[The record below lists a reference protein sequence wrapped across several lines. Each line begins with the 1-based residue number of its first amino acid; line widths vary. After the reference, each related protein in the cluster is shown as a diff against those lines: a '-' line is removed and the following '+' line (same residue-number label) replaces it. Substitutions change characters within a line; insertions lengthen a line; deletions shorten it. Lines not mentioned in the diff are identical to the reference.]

1 MVPAPLNSCP
11 VCALCKGGWSAFYIC
26 PENISFSNSHKSGY
40 VGYCQAL
47 QSRSHT
53 LHFPVFQY
61 CLENPSSHVLYT
73 SSHVLLIRK
82 FPDSFEFTALH
93 SGGLSNTAKKLLFLL
108 FYYYDELSSPH
119 PPFIKCLLCVRDC
132 IKGFTWTFL

>member
-1 MVPAPLNSCP
+1 MEKENVKGRQNLAAMVPAPLNSCP

-61 CLENPSSHVLYT
+61 CLENPSSFFM
-73 SSHVLLIRK
+73 S
-82 FPDSFEFTALH
+82 
-93 SGGLSNTAKKLLFLL
+93 LF
-108 FYYYDELSSPH
+108 
-119 PPFIKCLLCVRDC
+119 KCLLLPELTVMNREFPMCAKLLQSCLTLRPHRWKPTRLPYPWDS
-132 IKGFTWTFL
+132 LD